1 MIFAKNKQVRL
12 KGQALNKLVAAVYDR
27 DQHKCA
33 VCGRWVEEGHKPH
46 HEPPGYGRKSDELRK
61 MVLLC
66 DECHYERHHG
76 KESDKVK
83 DKIERYLEWMGE
95 ELP

>member
-1 MIFAKNKQVRL
+1 MMFAKNKQVQL
-12 KGQALNKLVAAVYDR
+12 KGQSLNKLVAAVYDR

-46 HEPPGYGRKSDELRK
+46 HEPLGYGRKSDELRK